1 MPKHG
6 FQALCLFSRPCRN
19 VPEAVGE
26 ARHQRW
32 ERCETPESPFP
43 RKKTQAARGAWYLGT
58 LQHVWLESEPISQ
71 GHLLPARLLFPSPK
85 ARSLCKPPPPRGG
98 VSQGPC
104 DSPGSWQ
111 SVELQRLLCWAA
123 LSCQE
128 LQGFSTVETPVVF
141 QVSNYGVDYVMTGC

>member
-6 FQALCLFSRPCRN
+6 FQALCLFSRPCKN

-43 RKKTQAARGAWYLGT
+43 RKKTQAAGGAWYLGT

-71 GHLLPARLLFPSPK
+71 CHLLPARLLFPSPK
-85 ARSLCKPPPPRGG
+85 ARSPCKPPPPGGGCPRALVTPLAVGSQWSARGFCAG
-98 VSQGPC
+98 QPFPVKNSR
-104 DSPGSWQ
+104 DF
-111 SVELQRLLCWAA
+111 LL
-123 LSCQE
+123 L
-128 LQGFSTVETPVVF
+128 PVVF